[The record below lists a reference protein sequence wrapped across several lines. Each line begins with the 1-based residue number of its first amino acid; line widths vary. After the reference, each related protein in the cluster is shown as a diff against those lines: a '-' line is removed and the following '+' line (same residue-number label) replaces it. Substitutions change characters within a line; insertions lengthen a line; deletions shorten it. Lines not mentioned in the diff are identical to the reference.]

1 MTASR
6 APCHDSTV
14 EPLTGDSGLAAIALR
29 GDAHAAVL
37 DRHRLDFCCGG
48 RRTLAAA
55 CDAAGIDVSQVLTEL
70 NTAAAARSASSQPPS
85 DWNGRPLPEIIDH
98 IVDGHHAYTRAAI
111 ARLGPLVEKVGGRH
125 GAGHPELARVAAAF
139 FELAAELGPHMA
151 REEIVLFPY
160 IRGLASPGASRT
172 PPPFQ
177 TVRNPVRMMMMQHDR
192 AAELLAEIR
201 AASRDFATPD
211 DACGSYTALYAGLRE
226 LRLDLLTHV
235 SLENN
240 ILFPRAIALEDTLS
254 RHVGA
259 AGATAIP
266 GTLK

>member
-1 MTASR
+1 MTASP
-6 APCHDSTV
+6 APSDGSTA

-37 DRHRLDFCCGG
+37 DRHGLDFCCGG
-48 RRTLAAA
+48 RRTLAEA
-55 CDAAGIDVSQVLTEL
+55 CGAAGVDLAQVLTEL
-70 NTAAAARSASSQPPS
+70 STAAARSVSFAPPS
-85 DWNGRPLPEIIDH
+85 DWNARPLPEVIDH

-111 ARLGPLVEKVGGRH
+111 ARLGPLIEKVTARH
-125 GAGHPELARVAAAF
+125 GAGHPELARVATAF
-139 FELAAELGPHMA
+139 FDLAAELGPHMA

-160 IRGLASPGASRT
+160 IRALASPGARPA

-201 AASRDFATPD
+201 TASRDFATPD
-211 DACGSYTALYAGLRE
+211 DACGSYAALSAGLRE
-226 LRLDLLTHV
+226 LRLDLLAHV

-240 ILFPRAIALEDTLS
+240 VLFPRAIALED
-254 RHVGA
+254 R
-259 AGATAIP
+259 
-266 GTLK
+266 

>member
-1 MTASR
+1 MTAS
-6 APCHDSTV
+6 HDASHASTA
-14 EPLTGDSGLAAIALR
+14 EPITGDSGLAAIALR

-48 RRTLAAA
+48 RRTLVEACRAANVDFA
-55 CDAAGIDVSQVLTEL
+55 QVVTEL
-70 NTAAAARSASSQPPS
+70 NVAAAARSASLQSAK
-85 DWNGRPLPEIIDH
+85 DWNDRPLPEVIDH

-111 ARLGPLVEKVGGRH
+111 ARLGPLIEKVGGRH
-125 GAGHPELARVAAAF
+125 GAGHPELARVATAF
-139 FELAAELGPHMA
+139 FELAAEIGPHMA

-160 IRGLASPGASRT
+160 IRALASPGGRPAT
-172 PPPFQ
+172 PPFQ

-201 AASRDFATPD
+201 GASRNFATPAD
-211 DACGSYTALYAGLRE
+211 GCGSYAALYAGLRE

-240 ILFPRAIALEDTLS
+240 ILFPRAIALENTVPRSPSGS
-254 RHVGA
+254 RA
-259 AGATAIP
+259 ATCFPEG
-266 GTLK
+266 